1 MYLLYNLFLDS
12 DGFSCILGKQMQVKE
27 LRFAFSVIVALIAIA
42 LLPRQQ
48 TITTGLDRLGGNT
61 VCVTRVFQGQFPCTS

>member
-1 MYLLYNLFLDS
+1 
-12 DGFSCILGKQMQVKE
+12 MQVKE